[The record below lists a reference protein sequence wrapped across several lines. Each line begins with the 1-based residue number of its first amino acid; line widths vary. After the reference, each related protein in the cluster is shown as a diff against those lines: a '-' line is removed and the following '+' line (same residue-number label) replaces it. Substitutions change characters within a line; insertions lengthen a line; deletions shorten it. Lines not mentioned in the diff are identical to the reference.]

1 MGDTND
7 YQYFLLFGSK
17 KISFEL
23 VDLEN
28 KFSFSKEDEINNIY
42 TENSMK
48 SLEDFLNNNIFEIE
62 KKINNYIKEIN
73 VIIDDK
79 SFLSVNLS
87 AKYNFKGIKFEID
100 QINGSLIDLKNQFKK
115 TIGNYE
121 IIHILISKFI
131 IDEVE
136 YSSLPEGTNYD
147 NLVLEIKFICL
158 KRDIILDLKRIL
170 SKYQISLSKVLCYEY
185 LEKFQKSQK
194 ENIYNIAY
202 NVIKGMNPNE
212 IILVPKSKKKM
223 GFFERFFN
231 FFN

>member
-79 SFLSVNLS
+79 SFLSVNLC
-87 AKYNFKGIKFEID
+87 
-100 QINGSLIDLKNQFKK
+100 
-115 TIGNYE
+115 
-121 IIHILISKFI
+121 IL
-131 IDEVE
+131 
-136 YSSLPEGTNYD
+136 LLAT
-147 NLVLEIKFICL
+147 L
-158 KRDIILDLKRIL
+158 
-170 SKYQISLSKVLCYEY
+170 
-185 LEKFQKSQK
+185 
-194 ENIYNIAY
+194 
-202 NVIKGMNPNE
+202 
-212 IILVPKSKKKM
+212 
-223 GFFERFFN
+223 
-231 FFN
+231 